1 MKLFKNLLFSLLL
14 ASSAL
19 FAQQLPETDD
29 LPIDDSLSLDFELIE
44 TYGGAKSLEINDLKV
59 VNLRTKT
66 PPIGNIGNAPSAQSL
81 TWAISRAMTMA
92 HRLSPA
98 DALSPHFL
106 FDLLTKANAKCQLVK
121 GRYMAEVQQILK
133 EEGNIRQRDYSPTND
148 CLKRPD
154 LEKYSTKKHYYAN
167 INLVVPLKANW
178 DNKQIIYAIK
188 NALKSGLP
196 VVTLMQAD
204 AAFKNLKSPVWI
216 PDGQSKLFGHVIV
229 IVGYDDNAQQFEI
242 ANCWGENWG
251 NNGFCKIRYEDVFL
265 LKQFFKI
272 TAKSDYA
279 VARTKLRATEKRES
293 TLVTTAPSSKPNKQ
307 KPERVQV
314 EQTQTTVSTTTTVTI
329 TPAPTEIDLRGLM
342 KLRYPI
348 GHDQNNDFL
357 FEDVK
362 VSLKDGVYQAGRWE
376 KGQQFQLVVSG
387 LTPESFLYLISV
399 DAHGKA
405 QLHWPINANGAKT
418 LTVQPLSNR
427 VNDSQTHFVLPKPRI
442 IKVNGQNK
450 FQEQAFTKTE
460 EGTDLVLMLHAS
472 EELSPDELN
481 QIMQNLNGIHT
492 EQTINETIKR
502 VLGKDLIASPKYNT
516 NQIQYAARSNK
527 GHIVPVLLRVD

>member
-1 MKLFKNLLFSLLL
+1 MKSFKNLLFSLLL

-19 FAQQLPETDD
+19 FAQELPESDD
-29 LPIDDSLSLDFELIE
+29 LPIDDSLAVDFELIE
-44 TYGGAKSLEINDLKV
+44 TYGGAKSLEVNDLKA

-92 HRLSPA
+92 HKLSPA

-121 GRYMAEVQQILK
+121 GRYMAEIQQILK
-133 EEGNIRQRDYSPTND
+133 EEGNIRQRDYSPSND

-154 LEKYSTKKHYYAN
+154 LEKYGTKKHYYAN
-167 INLVVPLKANW
+167 INLVVPLKADW

-204 AAFKNLKSPVWI
+204 AAFRTLRGPIWI
-216 PDGQSKLFGHVIV
+216 PDGQSKLFGHVVV
-229 IVGYDDNAQQFEI
+229 IVGYDDNARQFEI

-279 VARTKLRATEKRES
+279 VARTKQRTTEKRE
-293 TLVTTAPSSKPNKQ
+293 TTSVATTPSSKPHKQ
-307 KPERVQV
+307 KPQIVQV
-314 EQTQTTVSTTTTVTI
+314 EQTQTTVRTTTTVTI
-329 TPAPTEIDLRGLM
+329 TPAPTEMDLRGFM

-348 GHDQNNDFL
+348 GQDQNNDFL

-362 VSLKDGVYQAGRWE
+362 ISLKDGIYQAGKWE
-376 KGQQFQLVVSG
+376 KDQQFQLAVSG
-387 LTPESFLYLISV
+387 LTPESFLYLITI
-399 DAHGKA
+399 DPHGKTK
-405 QLHWPINANGAKT
+405 LHWPNKASGAKT
-418 LTVQPLSNR
+418 LEVQPISSR
-427 VNDSQTHFVLPKPRI
+427 VNDSQTTFVLPKPRSVT
-442 IKVNGQNK
+442 VNGTLK
-450 FQEQAFTKTE
+450 WQEQAFTKTE
-460 EGTDLVLMLHAS
+460 EGTDYVVMLHAS
-472 EELSPDELN
+472 EELKDDELN
-481 QIMQNLNGIHT
+481 ALMQSLNGLT
-492 EQTINETIKR
+492 TDQSIKEAIKAI
-502 VLGKDLIASPKYNT
+502 VGKDLIESPKYNS
-516 NQIQYAARSNK
+516 NQIQYTARSNK
-527 GHIVPVLLRVD
+527 GHIVPVVMRVD